1 MNVGTPTMLW
11 QRVTSWR
18 FWTLVAVAVIDG
30 VFFIIP
36 MMATALI
43 VCALIAP
50 DLLRRIARFLDS
62 LATAS

>member
-1 MNVGTPTMLW
+1 MLW
-11 QRVTSWR
+11 QRIISWR
-18 FWTLVAVAVIDG
+18 FWALVVLAVIDG

-36 MMATALI
+36 MVATALI

>member
-1 MNVGTPTMLW
+1 MLW
-11 QRVTSWR
+11 RRISSWR
-18 FWTLVAVAVIDG
+18 FWTLIVLAVVDG

-36 MMATALI
+36 MVATALI

-62 LATAS
+62 LATAA

>member
-1 MNVGTPTMLW
+1 MLW
-11 QRVTSWR
+11 RRITSWR
-18 FWTLVAVAVIDG
+18 FWILIVLAVVDG

-36 MMATALI
+36 MVATALI

-62 LATAS
+62 LATAT

>member
-1 MNVGTPTMLW
+1 MEARLEMIWRRISN
-11 QRVTSWR
+11 WR
-18 FWTLVAVAVIDG
+18 FWALVILAVIDG

-36 MMATALI
+36 IAPTALV
-43 VCALIAP
+43 VCALFAP

>member
-1 MNVGTPTMLW
+1 MLL

-18 FWTLVAVAVIDG
+18 FWTLVVLAVIDG
-30 VFFIIP
+30 LFFIIP

-50 DLLRRIARFLDS
+50 DLLRRIAGFLDS